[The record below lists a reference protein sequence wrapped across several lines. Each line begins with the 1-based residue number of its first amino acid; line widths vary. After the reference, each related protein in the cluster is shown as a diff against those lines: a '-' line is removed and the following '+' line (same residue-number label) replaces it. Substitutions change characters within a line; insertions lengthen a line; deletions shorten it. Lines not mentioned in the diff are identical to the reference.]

1 MNIEK
6 DVPKQMI
13 TGIYIRVSTED
24 QAREGFSLGEQQERL
39 EELCKFKKF
48 KVYKIYQDAGISA
61 KDMEHRPSFQAM
73 MNDMKKGKIN
83 CIVAYKLDRVTRSV
97 KDLEALITKLEEN
110 DCYLVCDRD
119 EVDTST
125 ANGRFFIRM
134 LTVLSQLEIEIV
146 SERTKFGLG
155 GAIKAGHL
163 PGTCPLGY
171 YRDKNKVVRIDNAT
185 NGIVKRIFAMYIE
198 GKSYYQ
204 IAEILKE
211 EKVLYPERKWTDSAI
226 KQIINNQIYV
236 GDYVRN
242 KTDKDKS
249 KRIVY
254 TDVVAPTI
262 SRAEWEEVQKQKE
275 KNKQAFCRDRVYIF
289 FQKLL
294 CPKCGSIMT
303 CKAPGG
309 KKKGYIYYN
318 CSACHYNLNE
328 SYVEDK
334 LLNFI
339 CSLVEYDQVVQKYFY
354 PVLEEKDEFIPDSI
368 NEQIEELKN
377 QKARIKKAMI
387 LGVVEMEDFA
397 EDMKLIEEKL
407 NILETQKLKHMEV
420 NNQKFSPMKI
430 MADRDFEIESK
441 INDKIFSADLE
452 CEWNMKS
459 KIEKQ
464 EFISKFIESMIIE
477 KDSHGQYKINKI
489 NFRSRYLEELNK
501 LNNAIV
507 IDLAKPSEDAD
518 SGVQVIKSTP
528 TLTKKELNEYIEN
541 LKEYYDVKYYE
552 DYYDWIHSYVREDNI
567 LNLPREKGN
576 EKIMRAVL
584 VDNNKK
590 FPKKEGAIKGKL
602 GIVSYRKKETSD
614 KNELDE
620 YLKETSN
627 IVLYK
632 DESYIEDKANEE

>member
-1 MNIEK
+1 M
-6 DVPKQMI
+6 
-13 TGIYIRVSTED
+13 
-24 QAREGFSLGEQQERL
+24 
-39 EELCKFKKF
+39 
-48 KVYKIYQDAGISA
+48 
-61 KDMEHRPSFQAM
+61 
-73 MNDMKKGKIN
+73 
-83 CIVAYKLDRVTRSV
+83 
-97 KDLEALITKLEEN
+97 
-110 DCYLVCDRD
+110 YL
-119 EVDTST
+119 
-125 ANGRFFIRM
+125 
-134 LTVLSQLEIEIV
+134 
-146 SERTKFGLG
+146 
-155 GAIKAGHL
+155 
-163 PGTCPLGY
+163 
-171 YRDKNKVVRIDNAT
+171 
-185 NGIVKRIFAMYIE
+185 E

-242 KTDKDKS
+242 KTDKDKF

-262 SRAEWEEVQKQKE
+262 SR
-275 KNKQAFCRDRVYIF
+275 
-289 FQKLL
+289 
-294 CPKCGSIMT
+294 
-303 CKAPGG
+303 
-309 KKKGYIYYN
+309 IYYN

-407 NILETQKLKHMEV
+407 NILESQKLKHMEV

-501 LNNAIV
+501 LNNAMV

-541 LKEYYDVKYYE
+541 
-552 DYYDWIHSYVREDNI
+552 
-567 LNLPREKGN
+567 
-576 EKIMRAVL
+576 
-584 VDNNKK
+584 
-590 FPKKEGAIKGKL
+590 
-602 GIVSYRKKETSD
+602 
-614 KNELDE
+614 
-620 YLKETSN
+620 
-627 IVLYK
+627 
-632 DESYIEDKANEE
+632 